1 MSGARATFPPPADA
15 ASIYRGVVMHARLK
29 PVAHRFSYEVFS
41 LLVDLGRLKDAD
53 AASAAFSV
61 GRFNLLSFHERDHGP
76 RDGSSLQDHVRRIVA
91 AAGVEPPDGRVLLLC
106 YPRMLGFAF
115 NPLAVYFAYRAD
127 GDLAAIVYEVRNTFG
142 QNHTYVCPVE
152 DGQIGPAGVR
162 QERRKLFYVSPFNG
176 MEMRYRFRVLPPGER
191 VALRI
196 LESDAEGPLLAAAF
210 HGGRSAL
217 TTASILRALA
227 RVPLLTLKVVGGIH
241 WEALRLWAKGM
252 RLTPRPPA
260 PPAVSIADGVYA
272 KSPAGSA
279 SAHETIPT
287 GVQDM
292 AASRS

>member
-1 MSGARATFPPPADA
+1 
-15 ASIYRGVVMHARLK
+15 
-29 PVAHRFSYEVFS
+29 VFS
-41 LLVDLGRLKDAD
+41 LLIDLGRLDETAR
-53 AASAAFSV
+53 ASAVFSV

-76 RDGSSLQDHVRRIVA
+76 RDGSPLLDHVRRIMA

-127 GDLAAIVYEVRNTFG
+127 GDLAAMVYEVRNTFG

-152 DGQIGPAGVR
+152 DGEIGPAGVR

-196 LESDAEGPLLAAAF
+196 LETDAEGPLLSAAF
-210 HGGRSAL
+210 HGERRAL
-217 TTASILRALA
+217 TTGAILSALA

-241 WEALRLWAKGM
+241 WEALRLWIKGM
-252 RLTPRPPA
+252 RLTPRPAA
-260 PPAVSIADGVYA
+260 PPPVSIADGVFA
-272 KSPAGSA
+272 RPGAGHA
-279 SAHETIPT
+279 SAPDSAPSRA
-287 GVQDM
+287 QDM
-292 AASRS
+292 AASHS